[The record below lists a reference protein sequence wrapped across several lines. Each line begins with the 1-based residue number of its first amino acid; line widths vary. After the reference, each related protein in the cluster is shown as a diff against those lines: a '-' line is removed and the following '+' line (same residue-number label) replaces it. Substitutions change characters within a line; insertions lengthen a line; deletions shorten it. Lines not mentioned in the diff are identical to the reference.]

1 MLEENTNLASIVRE
15 TEQNFISGTGTLMS
29 KYVRTDMYE
38 DINKIYA
45 YLSSK
50 HVSGETDS
58 QGREKP
64 FFNIVTA
71 ARNIRYRATDI
82 DRRNIKIKATKST
95 DIFGSFLATVKLQ
108 EWMRKS
114 DFGTFLNSWGLE
126 LASFNDVVVKFVEKD
141 GELKPSVIP
150 WSRIICDQ
158 VNFADNLKIEI
169 IEMTE
174 DQLYNSGYP
183 KDKIDTLIDGYKAR
197 ELTNKQKKD
206 NKNNYFKLYEVHG
219 VLPLSYKTGK
229 EEDKDNYVQQMHV
242 LSFVGNKKSDKGY
255 DEYTLYSGLEKK
267 DPYML
272 TSLVP
277 ETDGSIGLNGV
288 VKDLFEAQWMVNHT
302 KKQIKDQLDLASMLI
317 FQTSDGNFIGQ
328 NALDSI
334 LTGDIMIHAVNQPI
348 TQVQN
353 NSHDITA
360 LQNFG
365 GEWKAVG
372 NEIVGVSESMYGNSA
387 PSGTAWRQVE
397 ALLNE
402 SHSLFELMTENKGL
416 CIERMMR
423 EFIIPHIKKKMD
435 TAEEIGAILD
445 GYQLQKIDTKY
456 VPAEATKRLSKKLIN
471 QIIATGDVPEVTGGM
486 VQAEVDGVKE
496 ELDMQGNQRFFK
508 PDDIEDVTWKQVFD
522 KLEWEL
528 EVDVTGE
535 QSDNKSDMATL
546 STLFQTVV
554 SKQGQPFTPEE
565 KMVFDKILVKSN
577 TVSPIEL
584 TTIPTQAKTAPQS
597 PPTGEMGATL

>member
-1 MLEENTNLASIVRE
+1 
-15 TEQNFISGTGTLMS
+15 
-29 KYVRTDMYE
+29 
-38 DINKIYA
+38 
-45 YLSSK
+45 
-50 HVSGETDS
+50 
-58 QGREKP
+58 
-64 FFNIVTA
+64 
-71 ARNIRYRATDI
+71 
-82 DRRNIKIKATKST
+82 
-95 DIFGSFLATVKLQ
+95 
-108 EWMRKS
+108 
-114 DFGTFLNSWGLE
+114 
-126 LASFNDVVVKFVEKD
+126 
-141 GELKPSVIP
+141 
-150 WSRIICDQ
+150 
-158 VNFADNLKIEI
+158 
-169 IEMTE
+169 
-174 DQLYNSGYP
+174 
-183 KDKIDTLIDGYKAR
+183 
-197 ELTNKQKKD
+197 
-206 NKNNYFKLYEVHG
+206 
-219 VLPLSYKTGK
+219 
-229 EEDKDNYVQQMHV
+229 
-242 LSFVGNKKSDKGY
+242 
-255 DEYTLYSGLEKK
+255 
-267 DPYML
+267 
-272 TSLVP
+272 
-277 ETDGSIGLNGV
+277 
-288 VKDLFEAQWMVNHT
+288 
-302 KKQIKDQLDLASMLI
+302 
-317 FQTSDGNFIGQ
+317 
-328 NALDSI
+328 
-334 LTGDIMIHAVNQPI
+334 
-348 TQVQN
+348 
-353 NSHDITA
+353 